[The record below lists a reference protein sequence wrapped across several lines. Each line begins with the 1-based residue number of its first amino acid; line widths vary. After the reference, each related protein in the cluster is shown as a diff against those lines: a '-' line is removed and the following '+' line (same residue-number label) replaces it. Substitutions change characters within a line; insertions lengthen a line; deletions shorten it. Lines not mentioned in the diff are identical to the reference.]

1 MGLVRQHQLDLSAR
15 RAAKAALSG
24 ASNQPLNI
32 GPAVEA
38 HSLPLKLLVRR
49 AFLSAGGAQP
59 TKVEQERIMGTNDLV
74 DEFFFDRALLAGMPV
89 CRILVRAED
98 GRSLGSG
105 TGFMVSPRLLLT
117 NEHVLRSVE
126 EAAPSLAEFNYRLN
140 IAGDPEPTYRFH
152 LRPDLYFFNNVELDF
167 TLVAV
172 EPKSIDGST
181 YLTRFGY
188 HRLLPASGKAVKGE
202 WLTIVQHPGGAARQW
217 AIRENECTDDSIAD
231 VLWYRSD
238 TAPGSSGAAV
248 LNDSFQVV
256 ALHHSGVPKKD
267 AAGRPMLRDGSA
279 VDSLDGID
287 DSLVDWEANE
297 GIRVSSICAHIDQTA
312 PENLGY
318 LAELVAAREGGDIL
332 SNAFHASRLDE
343 ELAPQVTVIAPTPV
357 TTPATI
363 PAPTFGAGKGR
374 LEIGTLVLELGEP
387 LAGLVARLGL
397 GTQSNPT
404 GSDVPDVTDL
414 SVVTEVYKEPIVDT
428 DYSTRL
434 GFNSNFLGI
443 GTPLPT
449 VKDPLLIAPTKGG
462 DTIIPYEHFS
472 IVLHRER
479 KLAIFTASNV
489 DGRVEVKQPQ
499 PGRDYTRPAL
509 TGLLKKGE
517 MEKWVLDPR
526 VEERFQI
533 PDRFYTKDNG
543 AFDKG
548 HIVRRED
555 VCWGNSFEQ
564 IQRANGDTYH
574 ATNCSPQRG
583 NFNQSGKSGI
593 WGRLENFIG
602 AQADS
607 ERYCIFAGPILS
619 NDDETFSGT
628 ERVQIPSRFWKVIC
642 AIKDG
647 KLQVFAFVLEQDLSS
662 LPMEFVVTPEWKA
675 RQKSLAEIEELVGLL
690 SFAQIYHDADQ
701 I

>member
-1 MGLVRQHQLDLSAR
+1 MGFVRQHQLDLSAK
-15 RAAKAALSG
+15 RAANATTVS
-24 ASNQPLNI
+24 ASKTPQNI
-32 GPAVEA
+32 APAIET

-89 CRILVRAED
+89 CRILVRATD
-98 GRSLGSG
+98 GRSLGYG

-126 EAAPSLAEFNYRLN
+126 EATPSLAEFNYRLN
-140 IAGDPEPTYRFH
+140 VAGDPEPSYRFH

-167 TLVAV
+167 ALVAV
-172 EPKSIDGST
+172 DPKSIDGATS
-181 YLTRFGY
+181 LTRFGY
-188 HRLLPASGKAVKGE
+188 HRLMPTSGKAVKGE
-202 WLTIVQHPGGAARQW
+202 WLSIVQHPGGAARQW
-217 AIRENECTDDSIAD
+217 AIRENECTDDSLAE

-267 AAGRPMLRDGSA
+267 ATGRPLLRDGTA

-287 DSLVDWEANE
+287 DSLVDWAANE
-297 GIRVSSICAHIDQTA
+297 GIRVSSICAHIKQAA

-318 LAELVAAREGGDIL
+318 LAELVASAGEGDIL
-332 SNAFHASRLDE
+332 SRAFKASHQGE
-343 ELAPQVTVIAPTPV
+343 EVAPQIAAITPSPV
-357 TTPATI
+357 LTPAATLTREI
-363 PAPTFGAGKGR
+363 GGGKGR

-387 LAGLVARLGL
+387 FAGLAARLGL
-397 GTQSNPT
+397 GPQKSPAGDDLV
-404 GSDVPDVTDL
+404 GSSDL
-414 SVVTEVYKEPIVDT
+414 TVAIEAYKEPIVDIN
-428 DYSTRL
+428 YSTRT
-434 GFNSNFLGI
+434 GFDSIFLGLN
-443 GTPLPT
+443 TPLPT
-449 VKDPLLIAPTKGG
+449 VKNPSLIAPTKNGE
-462 DTIIPYEHFS
+462 TVIPYEHFS

-499 PGRDYTRPAL
+499 PGRVYTRAVL

-517 MEKWVLDPR
+517 MEKWYLDPR
-526 VEERFQI
+526 VEEHFQI

-555 VCWGNSFEQ
+555 VCWGESFEQ

-574 ATNCSPQRG
+574 VTNCSPQRG
-583 NFNQSGKSGI
+583 NFNQSSKSGI
-593 WGRLENFIG
+593 WGQLENFIG

-607 ERYCIFAGPILS
+607 ERYCIFAGPVLS
-619 NDDETFSGT
+619 DADETFSGT

-642 AIKDG
+642 AIKGG

-662 LPMEFVVTPEWKA
+662 LPTEFVVTPEWKA
-675 RQKSLAEIEELVGLL
+675 RQKSLVEIEELIGML
-690 SFAQIYHDADQ
+690 SFPQIYHDADQ
-701 I
+701 A